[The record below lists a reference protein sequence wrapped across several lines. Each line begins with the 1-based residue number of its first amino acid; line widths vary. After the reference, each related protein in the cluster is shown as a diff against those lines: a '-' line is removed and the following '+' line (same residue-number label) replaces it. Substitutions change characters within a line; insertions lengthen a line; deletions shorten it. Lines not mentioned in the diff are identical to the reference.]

1 MQDWWRRTFHLP
13 FAQAFGCILCSV
25 SYWVGSR
32 VGVLKWGKL
41 VSLVSWAE
49 LVLRNAEKLGKC
61 QTAEQ
66 RSELHVE
73 FSIDCAVGR

>member
-1 MQDWWRRTFHLP
+1 M
-13 FAQAFGCILCSV
+13 
-25 SYWVGSR
+25 SYWVGSH

-49 LVLRNAEKLGKC
+49 LVLRNAEKLGKR